1 MPFAIIETWDHWS
14 SGCRLIKSRSDNG
27 MAKFWIIQRQ
37 LHHYYWRFSFH
48 WITRLLTWNTLEN
61 KIMEFLCF
69 KFSHPVFFSHNTP
82 GSMAIIVGSTR
93 THVFV
98 TRIVGNDPD
107 KGSLTFS
114 GFPTKPNHQS
124 PQQSKLWPRRLHE
137 CWRSL
142 CKSAACRRTSKSAT
156 AAGSLELIDSVKSA
170 TGRWST
176 AIHHLRAQ

>member
-1 MPFAIIETWDHWS
+1 
-14 SGCRLIKSRSDNG
+14 
-27 MAKFWIIQRQ
+27 
-37 LHHYYWRFSFH
+37 
-48 WITRLLTWNTLEN
+48 
-61 KIMEFLCF
+61 MEFLCF

-176 AIHHLRAQ
+176 GGFMSAGGHSAKSATGRNFVIGMRHRPQRWIPYCRLPHFSIPHL

>member
-98 TRIVGNDPD
+98 SRIVGNDPD

-142 CKSAACRRTSKSAT
+142 CEKRRMPSNLKKRNSRRIP
-156 AAGSLELIDSVKSA
+156 GVDSVKSA